1 MQSLNTLWRDGNT
14 TLGAWLSLRDPLLAE
29 VAATSG
35 YDYVCVDMQHGMSDL
50 GHVVAMLHAMARTP
64 TVPIVRV
71 PWNEQGIIGR
81 VLDAGALGVIIP
93 MVNSVEEA
101 ERAVAAC
108 RYTPAGTRSF
118 GPLGANVRYGAGY
131 AASANELVACIPM
144 IETRQAVECL
154 DDILSVPG
162 IDAVYVGPADLS
174 LTYGLPPGA
183 RQPRRSLPQRAG
195 HGRGRVRA
203 PRCRARRPRQ
213 HLAGPGPPCRRLSH
227 DHRRVRRPAGH
238 GRPARRGGRG
248 PRRHHPLM
256 SASAAIHRWAAARC
270 SWGLVKPPP
279 AVMRRRWVAP
289 SSR

>member
-1 MQSLNTLWRDGNT
+1 MQSLKTLWRDGGT
-14 TLGAWLSLRDPLLAE
+14 ALGAWLSLRDPLLAE

-35 YDYVCVDMQHGMSDL
+35 FDYVCVDMQHGLADL
-50 GHVVAMLHAMARTP
+50 GQVVAMLHAMARTP

-144 IETRQAVECL
+144 IETRQAVESI

-162 IDAVYVGPADLS
+162 HRRRLRGARRPLAHLRPAA
-174 LTYGLPPGA
+174 GA
-183 RQPRRSLPQRAG
+183 RQPGRPLPRRARD
-195 HGRGRVRA
+195 GRGGVPA
-203 PRCRARRPRQ
+203 PRRGARHPRQ
-213 HLAGPGPPCRRLSH
+213 RLAGRRRATPP
-227 DHRRVRRPAGH
+227 
-238 GRPARRGGRG
+238 
-248 PRRHHPLM
+248 
-256 SASAAIHRWAAARC
+256 ASA
-270 SWGLVKPPP
+270 
-279 AVMRRRWVAP
+279 
-289 SSR
+289 